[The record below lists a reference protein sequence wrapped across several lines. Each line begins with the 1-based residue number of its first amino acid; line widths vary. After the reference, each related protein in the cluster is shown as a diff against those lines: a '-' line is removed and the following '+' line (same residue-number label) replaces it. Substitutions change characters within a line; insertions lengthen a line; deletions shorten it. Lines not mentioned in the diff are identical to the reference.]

1 MADVPPPTDKPATG
15 NAPAAGSPG
24 AGSSDAGA
32 VADGKAKAHAS
43 RVFLVVVD
51 ETEEMRVA
59 LLFAARR
66 AHSTGGKVAML
77 YVVEPSAFQQDW
89 KSTRLNSSHYCAAR
103 MPSSAGKKTMSDGD
117 VQNFHPT

>member
-59 LLFAARR
+59 LRFAARR
-66 AHSTGGKVAML
+66 AHSTGGKVAMRSEEHTSEL
-77 YVVEPSAFQQDW
+77 QSLM
-89 KSTRLNSSHYCAAR
+89 RNSYAVFCL
-103 MPSSAGKKTMSDGD
+103 KKKNKT
-117 VQNFHPT
+117 

>member
-59 LLFAARR
+59 LRFAARPAQR
-66 AHSTGGKVAML
+66 PGGKVAMV
-77 YVVEPSAFQQDW
+77 YVWGPSEFQHW
-89 KSTRLNSSHYCAAR
+89 RSVGGSVRAEGCTRAS
-103 MPSSAGKKTMSDGD
+103 K
-117 VQNFHPT
+117 